1 MRVELNQS
9 EIVYNFNTDYDDS
22 DQSYSFVLMTKHNNY
37 FFQILLTYSSSKIS
51 TFFLRPNGTGKM
63 FTDYSITPRT
73 ICLSPE
79 EISSS
84 YEIKKAINE
93 MLVDMGCKVGE
104 LHDYITTNFDEFLKQ
119 LLQDAQNRGLV
130 DDISLFSFHSFFK
143 SNADVL

>member
-1 MRVELNQS
+1 M
-9 EIVYNFNTDYDDS
+9 
-22 DQSYSFVLMTKHNNY
+22 
-37 FFQILLTYSSSKIS
+37 
-51 TFFLRPNGTGKM
+51 RPNGTGKM

-73 ICLSPE
+73 IHLSSE

-93 MLVDMGCKVGE
+93 MLVDIGCKPGE
-104 LHDYITTNFDEFLKQ
+104 LHDYITAHFDEFLKQ

-143 SNADVL
+143 SSADVL